1 MECPHLDSQVN
12 VCVCVCDMSI
22 QNVVKQ
28 NSAVCNFCA
37 IKWNYSL
44 FVWAILSK
52 ILYFTVNSWSY
63 PVWHL
68 NYKPRDRQNLFT
80 HYTFDGRGGLGQE
93 LRLTWKRCDLSLD
106 TLSCCA
112 FLGHV

>member
-1 MECPHLDSQVN
+1 MGR
-12 VCVCVCDMSI
+12 
-22 QNVVKQ
+22 
-28 NSAVCNFCA
+28 
-37 IKWNYSL
+37 
-44 FVWAILSK
+44 
-52 ILYFTVNSWSY
+52 
-63 PVWHL
+63 L
-68 NYKPRDRQNLFT
+68 NYKPRDRQNVFT